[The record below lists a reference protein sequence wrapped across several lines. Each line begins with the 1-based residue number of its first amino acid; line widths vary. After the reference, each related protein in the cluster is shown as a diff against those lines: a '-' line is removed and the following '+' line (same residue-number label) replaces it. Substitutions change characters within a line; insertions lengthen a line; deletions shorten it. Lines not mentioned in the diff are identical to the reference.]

1 MPKKVV
7 ISPREPMCVI
17 MLALFGINFLWLSA
31 DKVYFESTHK
41 WQLDEVLMIKFC
53 REYFIEKK

>member
-1 MPKKVV
+1 M

-17 MLALFGINFLWLSA
+17 MLALFGINFLWLGA

-53 REYFIEKK
+53 REYFIEEK